1 MKRNVLRVLIV
12 MVLGIFCLAGVS
24 FAGEETEEITI
35 DAKVVTLD
43 INKGLSP
50 VTLNAKRGTTVIW
63 INNSRVP
70 QEILFLD
77 KKVVLACGAP
87 VNFCVNQD
95 GAYESAKIQ
104 FGGAAS
110 LCFTEKGTYEYEARS
125 SMTFYDSYSP
135 VKRELKGAIVIQ

>member
-12 MVLGIFCLAGVS
+12 MVLGIFCLAGAS
-24 FAGEETEEITI
+24 FAGEETEEIAI

-50 VTLNAKRGTTVIW
+50 VTLTAKRGTTVIW
-63 INNSRVP
+63 VNNSRVP

-110 LCFTEKGTYEYEARS
+110 LCFTEKGTYEYEPRS
-125 SMTFYDSYSP
+125 SKTFYDSYSP
-135 VKRELKGAIVIQ
+135 VKRELKGSIVIE

>member
-1 MKRNVLRVLIV
+1 MERNILRAVIV

-35 DAKVVTLD
+35 DAKVINID

-50 VTLNAKRGTTVIW
+50 ATLSAKRGTTVIW

-125 SMTFYDSYSP
+125 SKTFYESYSP
-135 VKRELKGAIVIQ
+135 VKRELKGSIVIQ

>member
-12 MVLGIFCLAGVS
+12 MGLFIVYLSGGS

-35 DAKVVTLD
+35 DAKVVTID

-50 VTLNAKRGTTVIW
+50 VTMTAKRGTTVIW

-110 LCFTEKGTYEYEARS
+110 LCFTEKGTYAYEARS
-125 SMTFYDSYSP
+125 SKTFYESYSP
-135 VKRELKGAIVIQ
+135 VKRELTGSIVIE

>member
-1 MKRNVLRVLIV
+1 MKSIVFRVGTLV
-12 MVLGIFCLAGVS
+12 VLGIVLLSGTIVAS
-24 FAGEETEEITI
+24 EETEEIII
-35 DAKVVTLD
+35 DAKVVYID

-50 VTLNAKRGTTVIW
+50 ATLTARRGTTIIW

-87 VNFCVNQD
+87 VNFTVGD
-95 GAYESAKIQ
+95 GGAYESAKIP

-110 LCFTEKGTYEYEARS
+110 LCFTEKGTYTYEARS
-125 SMTFYDSYSP
+125 STTFYESYSP
-135 VKRELKGAIVIQ
+135 VERELKGSIVIE

>member
-12 MVLGIFCLAGVS
+12 MGLVIVYLSGGS

-35 DAKVVTLD
+35 DAKVVTID

-50 VTLNAKRGTTVIW
+50 VTMNAKRGTTVIW

-125 SMTFYDSYSP
+125 SKTFYESYSP

>member
-12 MVLGIFCLAGVS
+12 MGLVIVYLSGGS

-35 DAKVVTLD
+35 DAKVVTID

-50 VTLNAKRGTTVIW
+50 VTMNAKRGTTVIW

-110 LCFTEKGTYEYEARS
+110 LCFTEKGTYAYEARS
-125 SMTFYDSYSP
+125 SKTFYESYSP
-135 VKRELKGAIVIQ
+135 VKRELTGSIVIE

>member
-1 MKRNVLRVLIV
+1 MKRKVLCTFIV
-12 MVLGIFCLAGVS
+12 MVVGILCLSGSS
-24 FAGEETEEITI
+24 FAGEETEELTI
-35 DAKVVTLD
+35 DAKVVNID

-50 VTLNAKRGTTVIW
+50 PTLTAKRGTTVIW
-63 INNSRVP
+63 VNNSRVP

-95 GAYESAKIQ
+95 GSYESAKIQ

-110 LCFTEKGTYEYEARS
+110 LCFTEKGTYTYEARS
-125 SMTFYDSYSP
+125 SRTFYESYSP
-135 VKRELKGAIVIQ
+135 VKRELKGSIVIE

>member
-1 MKRNVLRVLIV
+1 MKRNILRASIV

-35 DAKVVTLD
+35 DAKVVTID

-50 VTLNAKRGTTVIW
+50 ATITAKRGTTVIW
-63 INNSRVP
+63 VNNSRVP
-70 QEILFLD
+70 QEVLFLD

-110 LCFTEKGTYEYEARS
+110 LCFTEKGTYAYEARS
-125 SMTFYDSYSP
+125 SKTFYESYSP
-135 VKRELKGAIVIQ
+135 VKRELKGSIVIE

>member
-1 MKRNVLRVLIV
+1 MKRNVLGVLIG
-12 MVLGIFCLAGVS
+12 MLLGFFCLAGFS
-24 FAGEETEEITI
+24 FADEETEEITI
-35 DAKVVTLD
+35 DAKVVTID

-50 VTLNAKRGTTVIW
+50 VTMTAKRGTTVIW

-125 SMTFYDSYSP
+125 SATFYESYSP
-135 VKRELKGAIVIQ
+135 VKRELTGSIVIE

>member
-1 MKRNVLRVLIV
+1 MKRNVLRASIV
-12 MVLGIFCLAGVS
+12 MVLGIFFLSGIS
-24 FAGEETEEITI
+24 FAAEETEEITI
-35 DAKVVTLD
+35 DAKVVNID

-50 VTLNAKRGTTVIW
+50 ATVTAKRGTTVIW

-77 KKVVLACGAP
+77 KKVVLSCGAP
-87 VNFCVNQD
+87 VNFCVGKD

-110 LCFTEKGTYEYEARS
+110 LCFIEKGTYEYEARS
-125 SMTFYDSYSP
+125 SKTFYESYSP
-135 VKRELKGAIVIQ
+135 VKRELKGSIVIQ